1 MTDLRERL
9 VECFTA
15 VFPDLSPDEAV
26 AATADTVANWDSEH
40 HFTLMQVI
48 EEAFSI
54 RIPPDVLGE
63 IDSFNGFERYVTQAK
78 AASWA

>member
-1 MTDLRERL
+1 MNDLRERL

-15 VFPDLSPDEAV
+15 VFPALSPEEAV
-26 AATADTVANWDSEH
+26 TATADTVANWDSEH

-48 EEAFSI
+48 EEAF
-54 RIPPDVLGE
+54 RIKIPQDVLGE
-63 IDSFNGFERYVTQAK
+63 IDSFSGFERYVTQVK